1 MIQFSFILDKF
12 TNVWYIFSIS
22 KRKVEPEARRLE
34 WECLALCLDGRRF
47 YMKFYMKTAMKTAA
61 YGSVTVLFMVYLTY
75 VLALFFRL
83 AYT

>member
-1 MIQFSFILDKF
+1 
-12 TNVWYIFSIS
+12 
-22 KRKVEPEARRLE
+22 
-34 WECLALCLDGRRF
+34 
-47 YMKFYMKTAMKTAA
+47 MKFYMKTAMKTAA